1 MGSTLI
7 HFSTLSILEKKKN
20 LSKTWQANLFN
31 AMNQGGLRYWRFGS
45 SSWWTGLGWDEMKLE
60 REDLDALGCEALVTG
75 DVIMDICDFCLPG
88 SVWVWAL
95 WFCFGRSTASH
106 WLWSTTVH
114 QGACLFLPKAR
125 PIAHAFRFQSWEMKR
140 NSWILSS
147 PGQPLQRLIIRSCH
161 RDSQRCSGSCLF
173 WRPGLPLFFSYV
185 N

>member
-7 HFSTLSILEKKKN
+7 HFSTLSILEKK
-20 LSKTWQANLFN
+20 QACQRLDRQICS
-31 AMNQGGLRYWRFGS
+31 MPWTKGDWDTGGLGLLLG
-45 SSWWTGLGWDEMKLE
+45 WTGLGWDEMKLE
-60 REDLDALGCEALVTG
+60 REDLDAYGCEALVTG
-75 DVIMDICDFCLPG
+75 DVIMDICHFCLPG